1 MIENPV
7 KAHTD
12 SLSSIKISDPFNF
25 VFRGAKDDIRAR
37 ETNIGNLVT
46 DSMIWYSGQVA
57 STFGTQPAQVA
68 MTNGGG
74 LRASVN
80 SDGTSDYS
88 FSVQDTFDVAPFGN
102 RLVMIEDMSSQ
113 RLLNLLENAY
123 SKTVI
128 DETTED
134 GVKRDG
140 DGTGRFAQI
149 AGMTVVYDA
158 TKQPLVLDD
167 DGNVVTQG
175 DRVLSVTLDDGTKI
189 VENGQAVSGAT
200 VDLVTVDY
208 IAGGGDQWFYDWPNK
223 EADYIDIGAL
233 YQQSLSQYI
242 EQFPDLST
250 YSSVEGRITAITE

>member
-1 MIENPV
+1 
-7 KAHTD
+7 
-12 SLSSIKISDPFNF
+12 
-25 VFRGAKDDIRAR
+25 
-37 ETNIGNLVT
+37 
-46 DSMIWYSGQVA
+46 
-57 STFGTQPAQVA
+57 
-68 MTNGGG
+68 
-74 LRASVN
+74 
-80 SDGTSDYS
+80 
-88 FSVQDTFDVAPFGN
+88 
-102 RLVMIEDMSSQ
+102 MIEDMSSQ